1 METTKNTGVP
11 TQNKLQIVEGSEAK
25 GQEINGNECIVD
37 DVDSGADIHK
47 MEVSKL
53 KTENCNLKKSIEDL
67 KEKMELRKDINEY
80 INDKQLRRIK
90 ELHGDVVQLRND
102 KNKIRSSVS
111 DVQENMAVVLASCTR
126 EIQDIVE
133 KVVELTNA
141 QILKGQSEVLEDMKT
156 MNQELNHRGET
167 ISHLKDAALLYEK
180 KVKELNDQINEQTTT
195 IAQLKVELS
204 DAAKQ
209 AQKPTTANKETETQD
224 SKETQDGDGLSTST
238 VSKAEES
245 ARLKDIEDSFEDRYY
260 KLRTVAA
267 KLKKRATE
275 LQQQLDTEKQKAN
288 TERNELI
295 GKINHLTT
303 TARTT
308 QKLQQECDR
317 LCDEL
322 ESEKEKNKEVNKS
335 LSETK
340 ESEQILKLHLEEAQA
355 TIEAV
360 KDNLDDAIKERDAA
374 VAALKGKE
382 SELEVA
388 KKEKL
393 AEELMRKEKVR
404 ELAELMDTLRDEQEK
419 SAAALKSLEAAKV
432 EARKQS
438 VLSLEMQNYERTLED
453 LNAQLSSEKGRVST
467 LEAEVET
474 LQDIRDSLQE
484 QIKLLEERLAT
495 EEMRCKQVNDQ
506 LAHIK
511 SCLQSAETEV
521 FEQSKKVSQLLEKLE
536 RERASAEAA
545 ALELATLSSAVQ
557 TSTDIMIQEKQ
568 ALTQQVATLNSQ
580 LASVRDSLEHS
591 EEENERL
598 RSEFEKY
605 KVRAQN
611 VLRQHQSA
619 GISRSEKEAKEEAE
633 KLRETVEM
641 YKNKLQIASLE
652 VERLQNE
659 LTLCSNEREAAET
672 RCVDLNIALAEK
684 TKVLERTINEH
695 RSQKLNMDT
704 LLQCYKSQ
712 LEEKEKSHQD
722 EINKL
727 KEEIDSLRKQKQEKC
742 EELSVKCD
750 PVPTVAECS
759 SPIPV
764 LVKSSSPLLERGDGE
779 GSENTAGQ
787 YSPTSTPPQVS
798 PKPLLPL
805 DKLLESNE
813 PPSDH
818 VLIDV
823 AELNVLHSEREKD
836 KVRLRH
842 LSALL
847 SEAEQ
852 DAARKEQLINFLKK
866 EIGRL
871 ERCIEREPH
880 AQNTE
885 YLKNIVFKFV
895 TLDTGDDRLRL
906 VPVMTTLLQLSP
918 EESQKLTVVA
928 RGEAENSGGS
938 WGSYFSSW
946 R

>member
-1 METTKNTGVP
+1 METTEGTGIS
-11 TQNKLQIVEGSEAK
+11 TQNKIMEGNEAK
-25 GQEINGNECIVD
+25 VHEINGTECVVE
-37 DVDSGADIHK
+37 DVENDSDTYKKEI
-47 MEVSKL
+47 SKL
-53 KTENCNLKKSIEDL
+53 KTENFNLKKGVADL
-67 KEKMELRKDINEY
+67 REKMELRKDINEY
-80 INDKQLRRIK
+80 INDKQRRRIK
-90 ELHGDVVQLRND
+90 VLQGDVVQLRND
-102 KNKIRSSVS
+102 KNKIKDTVMGL
-111 DVQENMAVVLASCTR
+111 QENMTIVLTSCTK
-126 EIQDIVE
+126 EIQEIVE
-133 KVVELTNA
+133 KVVELMNA
-141 QILKGQSEVLEDMKT
+141 QMLKGQSEVIEDMKT

-167 ISHLKDAALLYEK
+167 ISHLKEAALLYEK
-180 KVKELNDQINEQTTT
+180 KVKELNEQISEQSVTITRLNE
-195 IAQLKVELS
+195 ELS
-204 DAAKQ
+204 ALSKQ
-209 AQKPTTANKETETQD
+209 SQKPATAHKETETHD

-275 LQQQLDTEKQKAN
+275 LQQQLDAEKQKAN

-322 ESEKEKNKEVNKS
+322 ESEKNKNKEVCKC

-340 ESEQILKLHLEEAQA
+340 ESEQSLKLRLEEAQA

-360 KDNLDDAIKERDAA
+360 KANLDAVVKERDVA
-374 VAALKGKE
+374 VTTFKARE
-382 SELEVA
+382 SELEVT

-419 SAAALKSLEAAKV
+419 SAAALKSLEAAKM

-438 VLSLEMQNYERTLED
+438 VLSLEMQNYERSLED
-453 LNAQLSSEKGRVST
+453 LNTQLSSEKGRVTS

-474 LQDIRDSLQE
+474 AQDIRDSLQE
-484 QIKLLEERLAT
+484 QIKLLEERLTT
-495 EEMRCKQVNDQ
+495 EETRCKQINEQ
-506 LAHIK
+506 LAHTK

-521 FEQSKKVSQLLEKLE
+521 FEQSKKVSQLTEKLE

-557 TSTDIMIQEKQ
+557 TSTDIMIKEKQ

-580 LASVRDSLEHS
+580 LATVRDSLENS

-619 GISRSEKEAKEEAE
+619 GISRAEKEAKEEAE
-633 KLRETVEM
+633 KLRETVET
-641 YKNKLQIASLE
+641 YKNKLQSATLE
-652 VERLQNE
+652 VEKLQNE
-659 LTLCSNEREAAET
+659 LTSCCNEREATET
-672 RCVDLNIALAEK
+672 RCVNLNIALAEK
-684 TKVLERTINEH
+684 TNILERTISEH

-712 LEEKEKSHQD
+712 LEEKEKSHQE

-727 KEEIDSLRKQKQEKC
+727 KEEIDSLRKQKQEKP
-742 EELSVKCD
+742 EEITVICD
-750 PVPTVAECS
+750 PVTAECS
-759 SPIPV
+759 SPTPE

-787 YSPTSTPPQVS
+787 YSPTGTPPQVS

-823 AELNVLHSEREKD
+823 SELNVLRSEREKD

-906 VPVMTTLLQLSP
+906 VPVMSTLLQLSP
-918 EESQKLTVVA
+918 EESQKLTVIA
-928 RGEAENSGGS
+928 RGESETNGS